1 MKKTIVIASVA
12 TTLLAGCGNNPPV
25 PDWQMNAHS
34 SIERATSAYMSGNA
48 RVEAAEAK
56 RAREALAS
64 TGKINLIVRAE
75 LIQCAARVASLVFED
90 CAGYDKLAQDASPAD
105 RAYAAYLAGRAT
117 AADTPLLPAQHQ
129 PIAAITASSGAPAT
143 AAATPGTATAATTAT
158 GAAAAAAAA
167 AAAPIAATSSDAG
180 AGAVQAIAD
189 PLSRLVASGVLL
201 RAGKASPQVL
211 ADAVD
216 TASAQGWR
224 RPLLAWL
231 GVQAMR
237 AEQAGDTTEAQRI
250 KRRIDIV
257 AGQQA
262 EITPPK

>member
-12 TTLLAGCGNNPPV
+12 TALLTGCGNNPPV

-34 SIERATSAYMSGNA
+34 SIERATSAYMSGNS

-64 TGKINLIVRAE
+64 TGKIDLIIRAE
-75 LIQCAARVASLVFED
+75 LIQCAARVGSLVFED

-105 RAYAAYLAGRAT
+105 RAYAAYLAGRLG
-117 AADTPLLPAQHQ
+117 AASTTDIVLLPGQHQ
-129 PIAAITASSGAPAT
+129 AVASAASD
-143 AAATPGTATAATTAT
+143 AAAV
-158 GAAAAAAAA
+158 
-167 AAAPIAATSSDAG
+167 S
-180 AGAVQAIAD
+180 AVQAIAD

-211 ADAVD
+211 ADAVE